1 MIGRLRFDNEDRHET
16 SLSGR
21 NGHIFSYDERMIVGD
36 GGGVIRLWR
45 YDGRE
50 YSLPRVLCRHGSTMR
65 TQHAH
70 PHPRFSP
77 DGKYVVFT
85 TDCSGH
91 CNVYNA
97 TITEFDR
104 LPLAD
109 TE

>member
-1 MIGRLRFDNEDRHET
+1 
-16 SLSGR
+16 
-21 NGHIFSYDERMIVGD
+21 VGD

-85 TDCSGH
+85 TDGSGH
-91 CNVYNA
+91 CNVYKA
-97 TITEFDR
+97 SITEFDR

-109 TE
+109 TD